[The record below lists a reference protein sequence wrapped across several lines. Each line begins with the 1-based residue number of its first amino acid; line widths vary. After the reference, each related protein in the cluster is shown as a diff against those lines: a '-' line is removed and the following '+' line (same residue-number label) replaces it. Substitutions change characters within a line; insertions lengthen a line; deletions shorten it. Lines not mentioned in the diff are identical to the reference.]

1 MEQKRA
7 SKKNPLYVV
16 TKSKKG
22 SVVEEASG
30 LLDLLIKKFN
40 LAPVVQILQAL
51 MESLLAQVNS
61 YAMFMSIKKVIDDLL
76 DQVMALVAPFISP
89 AGRGQKV

>member
-30 LLDLLIKKFN
+30 LIDLLIKKFN
-40 LAPVVQILQAL
+40 LAPALQILQAL

-61 YAMFMSIKKVIDDLL
+61 YAMFMTIKKVIDDLL
-76 DQVMALVAPFISP
+76 DQVTALVAPLLERAS
-89 AGRGQKV
+89 GGQKV